1 MIKLY
6 HGTSDALGIKD
17 VIISPA
23 QSGQLRESFRSKH
36 LDDCYATTS
45 LLSAQKYAFKASSR
59 FGGNPVVFEVE
70 PLGPISN
77 INNNEYISTKYKVV
91 KKLTFLKT

>member
-1 MIKLY
+1 MLKLY
-6 HGTSDALGIKD
+6 HGTSDALDIKKNI
-17 VIISPA
+17 VPPV
-23 QSGQLRESFRSKH
+23 QSGQLRESFRSRH

-45 LLSAQKYAFKASSR
+45 LLSAKKYACKASSM
-59 FGGNPVVFEVE
+59 FGGNPVVFEVK

-77 INNNEYISTKYKVV
+77 INNNEYICTRYKVV

>member
-17 VIISPA
+17 VVISPA
-23 QSGQLRESFRSKH
+23 QSGQLRESFRNKY
-36 LDDCYATTS
+36 LDDCYATNS
-45 LLSAQKYAFKASSR
+45 LLSARKYACKASSK
-59 FGGNPVVFEVE
+59 FGGNPVVFEVK

-77 INNNEYISTKYKVV
+77 INNNEYICTRYKVV
-91 KKLTFLKT
+91 EKLTLLKT